1 MDFAPLIGG
10 FPIDSVQIDVNYYIN
25 SWLERVKPDREGF
38 ILLTKCTL
46 RAHPFQEDPVKL

>member
-25 SWLERVKPDREGF
+25 SWLERVKLDREGF

-46 RAHPFQEDPVKL
+46 RAHPF